1 MMKTGDAI
9 AAMIA
14 YFGGNIHETEHMLKV
29 YGYAKAIGE
38 GENLDA
44 DLQKTL
50 EIAAVVHDIGIPRA
64 MEKYGNDAGPYQE
77 ELGPGEARMMLEK
90 LGCEQARIDRVCFL
104 VGHHHTYT
112 GVDGVDY
119 RILLEADFLVNAA
132 NKKLG
137 KDALLATR
145 ENFFRTKTGIAFL
158 NKVFGL

>member
-1 MMKTGDAI
+1 MRIGSVI
-9 AAMIA
+9 AAMID
-14 YFGGNIHETEHMLKV
+14 YLGGNIHEIEHMLKV

-38 GENLDA
+38 MEKLDE

-77 ELGPGEARMMLEK
+77 ELGPGEAEKLLRK
-90 LGCEQARIDRVCFL
+90 LGCDEKRMERVCFL
-104 VGHHHTYT
+104 VGHHHTYA

-132 NKKLG
+132 NKKLS
-137 KDALLATR
+137 KENVAAAR
-145 ENFFRTKTGIAFL
+145 ENFFRTESGIDFL
-158 NKVFGL
+158 NKAFGL